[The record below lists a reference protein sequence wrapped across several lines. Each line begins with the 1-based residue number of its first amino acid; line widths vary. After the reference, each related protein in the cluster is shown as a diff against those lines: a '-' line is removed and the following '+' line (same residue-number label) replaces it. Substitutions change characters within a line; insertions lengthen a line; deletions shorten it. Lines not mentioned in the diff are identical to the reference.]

1 MNFSQDTLALLLV
14 VSTGFLFLVIFASLY
29 YLWKKTEELE
39 FKSRLLG
46 RKPKEVQA
54 GDILGFAGKEIW
66 DFLTS
71 PSTDIERQ
79 AEVRKRFVFVL
90 QRHVESIVEQGLFD
104 ARKGKVSVPP
114 SEANI
119 GGVSGEVASWLPAS
133 YVKDF
138 YEIGSHLKSL
148 EGEADLKKETR
159 LLLSEQLSKVVN
171 ELGLEINVD
180 GLVERVAGN
189 IGTFDSDLA

>member
-46 RKPKEVQA
+46 SKSKEVLA
-54 GDILGFAGKEIW
+54 GDILGFSGKEIW

-79 AEVRKRFVFVL
+79 GEVRRRFVFVL
-90 QRHVESIVEQGLFD
+90 QRHIESVVEQGLFD
-104 ARKGKVSVPP
+104 ARKGKVSVPS

-119 GGVSGEVASWLPAS
+119 GGVSGEVASWLPAN
-133 YVKDF
+133 YVKEF
-138 YEIGSHLKSL
+138 YAIGSHLKSL
-148 EGEADLKKETR
+148 EGEADLKKEIR
-159 LLLSEQLSKVVN
+159 LLLSEQLSTVVN
-171 ELGLEINVD
+171 ELGLEISVD